1 MGTLKNTLIE
11 LKELIDLA
19 YVDLEQQ
26 GTFLESVSQ
35 EYSVL
40 ASVGEPCINSCN
52 TNYDSSPTYVFPS
65 IPTPNGVIVFGTPL
79 VGYTAINQPFSYTG
93 TDANSFTAKVNGVSI
108 GTVTSPINLTGLVM
122 GTLYTIE
129 VTPINT
135 HGTGTPASTNVTT
148 LDWALGQLPTN
159 IGGSLGFIT
168 FGVATVSDTEIT
180 QPFTYSASDAIG
192 FLFKLNNGSA
202 LPITSPV
209 ELTGLTEATVYNLKV
224 AAVTNY
230 GIGVYASKDVQTLTL
245 PNTPQGNIIFGIP
258 TVTHNSIIQP
268 FTYTENDADFF
279 IASVSQEI
287 ITPLG
292 TVTSPITLSNL
303 NADTVYTIS
312 VTPVNAVGSG
322 NTFSTSPKT
331 LESPLVTALKFL
343 TVEMYYTT
351 FADIA
356 LISEDYAHN
365 LAFNERIDNFGKFRV
380 TFNNVDVG
388 VINLNNGGGNT
399 HPYND
404 EYNYPPSPPVMA
416 TGWSGSPYARYAKIE
431 LNLQQALAVGNSTYI
446 PPSEYADYLK
456 INIIP
461 LATDHP
467 DIPITHVITR
477 CTVRQN
483 ATTVS
488 NILITRMSKTTD
500 FYIKVLNIGG

>member
-1 MGTLKNTLIE
+1 
-11 LKELIDLA
+11 
-19 YVDLEQQ
+19 
-26 GTFLESVSQ
+26 
-35 EYSVL
+35 
-40 ASVGEPCINSCN
+40 
-52 TNYDSSPTYVFPS
+52 
-65 IPTPNGVIVFGTPL
+65 
-79 VGYTAINQPFSYTG
+79 
-93 TDANSFTAKVNGVSI
+93 
-108 GTVTSPINLTGLVM
+108 
-122 GTLYTIE
+122 
-129 VTPINT
+129 
-135 HGTGTPASTNVTT
+135 
-148 LDWALGQLPTN
+148 
-159 IGGSLGFIT
+159 
-168 FGVATVSDTEIT
+168 
-180 QPFTYSASDAIG
+180 
-192 FLFKLNNGSA
+192 
-202 LPITSPV
+202 
-209 ELTGLTEATVYNLKV
+209 
-224 AAVTNY
+224 
-230 GIGVYASKDVQTLTL
+230 
-245 PNTPQGNIIFGIP
+245 
-258 TVTHNSIIQP
+258 
-268 FTYTENDADFF
+268 
-279 IASVSQEI
+279 
-287 ITPLG
+287 
-292 TVTSPITLSNL
+292 
-303 NADTVYTIS
+303 
-312 VTPVNAVGSG
+312 
-322 NTFSTSPKT
+322 
-331 LESPLVTALKFL
+331 
-343 TVEMYYTT
+343 MYYTT